1 MDSTVNSTHDMETA
15 SSLPPSMDVDISP
28 NTTALGIDQGTNT
41 NPPDST
47 PDPEEDKE
55 ALDSEASEK
64 CTKTS
69 VNTGGEF
76 QACTKIVREILER
89 REAGNGSRQ
98 VYGQEMDSVDDEAP
112 GGESIEKSEMSVKEN
127 RDDESMEREE
137 NTNAIEDDRSKLVS
151 TTPRKKKQGHSRP
164 KKSKP
169 TQDEEEGEAGCEEE
183 SGLTPKKRGRPRK
196 TKEGETYSPP
206 CRRKNPHIAR
216 LPGSRLKICSHCG
229 TVADKVKAKK
239 CPNCKKFFFSHWA
252 QRCKI
257 PPCPN
262 CHFSRKSRRFERF
275 PSNCEKCGFK
285 LPYDMAEQ
293 QSPGLVVEEGDGVE
307 SVESSSTS
315 ARITPDPSE
324 LDGIP
329 GEWSEGK
336 PDVFD
341 NAEYEE
347 TAEMEEDEVEE
358 KKPGKGKGKRKSRT
372 EAAVISTDKTSAV
385 QSLIPQ
391 DISMEGTIMA
401 TTRSGRAYK
410 QTTSPEAVSGGKKVS
425 KGSGQAVTEL
435 SPQPSATPSMGA
447 SVSETS
453 KEASDADPKSP
464 ATTSYTQDN
473 KPLEETLFVDATP
486 LTSVGVAE
494 LGATVIS
501 TVVEISRASLTTA
514 FEEVATKTA
523 FQTAEQGASNTP
535 LSTSVGE
542 VKEENSNEC
551 PRMDEVANTTQPL
564 SSATTPQPLSPAPL
578 PVSPVTTPD
587 PPSPA
592 ISPIPEHQPLSP
604 PAPATET
611 STAAPLE
618 AESVQPPQPTLSPP
632 LPLTPSPPQPPE
644 EQRNDKVQE
653 LENNNQSSSGSAL
666 FVDQEVQVVPCGAL
680 QVEQCP
686 SIPMKLPP
694 TSVEL
699 CIDVAAESGGKEAN
713 NRRETTCASAVVASD
728 AAEQTQRET
737 KDSSY
742 SEPLPMAVDPIFP
755 PVSQLS
761 DPPFMLSSAV
771 QTDGITDGGDK
782 KGESEEGQKVE
793 VFSNISRSLPFLHSV
808 LSHAQGVS
816 EQGDSLGA
824 LSATFKDVATSTT
837 TATTSGGS
845 VGLPVLYTSNLQGLE
860 DPGKSQPNQNSST
873 VSSAGSSNFPILSTA
888 STDIQSTSITEAC
901 TITTNALVSETSVS
915 IPAATESV
923 APPCDDMVVTESG
936 TLPTATLN
944 SGPPDPPKTTAKPA
958 QKQGKGKGAV
968 GKDGKPLTS
977 RKRKQPKSQEKKEE
991 TKQSKPRKP
1000 RTKKSKVMTATPP
1013 TVTEEQSTAAISM
1026 LATSI
1031 AQELQ
1036 RKPSMSSSMV
1046 LGQHPKHSFSQYFY
1060 TEDGGKFASSLGPA
1074 EPSGSG
1080 FSEGPKTSSTKRSPS
1095 KLKESQEPPLKKK
1108 KLAAIAP
1115 NNPLTSTASAP
1126 GGAMGQLPLKIPQLC
1141 HQLASTLR
1149 MSSSGILSL
1158 LQTVLSTQNP
1168 SIAGISGG
1176 GIVSSASGTSLV
1188 ACSSSSSA
1196 TSNPLPTNFFPPL
1209 TMSFQSLAAVLSN
1222 MPIATAPIRLSGT
1235 QVTARPLLPSA
1246 STTSATQTLST
1257 TTFLPTTTA
1266 TLPLSLP
1273 TMFPS
1278 LGPPG
1283 SVPGEQLL
1291 AQSEASVGTQTAV
1304 KMDTLKSFMPA
1315 ISSSLSPQLLTL
1327 PNPPQLTASPTNLPP
1342 LPPPAPP
1349 PSLVARDLKP
1359 LFQSVLFGQQ
1369 PSPPPPPLT
1378 STPEFSLSSTST
1390 STAAVPL
1397 PVIQSNVS
1405 SSSYVT
1411 LPMTSAPMF
1420 TSLPFLPT
1428 HTNVLSFP
1436 IERTN
1441 VTLPQ
1446 VPSDPGVQ
1454 PLLISSLPEPSSTN
1468 SAPSQALA
1476 GLGSLLPPPPHLLPQ
1491 PPYPPSSTAPSFP
1504 LTSRAL
1510 GPGGEPSSS
1519 NSLLATSH
1527 YLTAPAPL
1535 IPSLLRPGISSG
1547 AVPGSISSGLPPLG
1561 HQQVIYTQSITS
1573 PKVCPGLQPA
1583 STTTSVDTNLQ
1594 VRMYVY
1600 MQTYTI
1606 CNIMYK
1612 GSLFCIHTH
1621 TLYLWA
1627 QCVLFT
1633 FFHSFKS
1640 VTIWSYCPL
1649 L

>member
-1 MDSTVNSTHDMETA
+1 MASADSTVNSAHDMETV
-15 SSLPPSMDVDISP
+15 SSPPPSMDVDISP
-28 NTTALGIDQGTNT
+28 DTTALGIDQGTNT
-41 NPPDST
+41 NPHSSFDST
-47 PDPEEDKE
+47 PDPVE

-64 CTKTS
+64 CTKAS

-89 REAGNGSRQ
+89 REVGNDSGQ
-98 VYGQEMDSVDDEAP
+98 VFGQEMDPVNDEAP
-112 GGESIEKSEMSVKEN
+112 GEESLQNSEMSVKEK
-127 RDDESMEREE
+127 RYDESMERDE
-137 NTNAIEDDRSKLVS
+137 NTNAVEDDRSELVS
-151 TTPRKKKQGHSRP
+151 TTPRKKKQGRSRP
-164 KKSKP
+164 KKIKQA
-169 TQDEEEGEAGCEEE
+169 QDEEEGEAGCEEE

-239 CPNCKKFFFSHWA
+239 CLKCKKFFFSHWA

-293 QSPGLVVEEGDGVE
+293 QSSGMAAEEGDGVE

-315 ARITPDPSE
+315 ARVTPDPSE

-347 TAEMEEDEVEE
+347 TTEMEEGVEE
-358 KKPGKGKGKRKSRT
+358 KKHGKGKGKRKSRT
-372 EAAVISTDKTSAV
+372 EAVVISTDMTSAV
-385 QSLIPQ
+385 PQSLIPQ
-391 DISMEGTIMA
+391 NISMEGTIMA
-401 TTRSGRAYK
+401 TTRSGRAHK
-410 QTTSPEAVSGGKKVS
+410 QTTSPEAVCGSKKVS
-425 KGSGQAVTEL
+425 KGSVQADTEL
-435 SPQPSATPSMGA
+435 SPQPSATPSINQGA
-447 SVSETS
+447 SVSEKS
-453 KEASDADPKSP
+453 KEAPVTDPKSP
-464 ATTSYTQDN
+464 ATLATTSYTQDN
-473 KPLEETLFVDATP
+473 QPFEDTLFMNAAP

-494 LGATVIS
+494 QGATVIS
-501 TVVEISRASLTTA
+501 TLVEISRASLATA
-514 FEEVATKTA
+514 FGGVATKTA
-523 FQTAEQGASNTP
+523 FSSVQTAEQGASNTP
-535 LSTSVGE
+535 LSTSVEE
-542 VKEENSNEC
+542 VKQENSNEC
-551 PRMDEVANTTQPL
+551 LRMDEVANTTQPL
-564 SSATTPQPLSPAPL
+564 STATTPQPLSPAPL

-587 PPSPA
+587 SPSPA
-592 ISPIPEHQPLSP
+592 ISPIPEPQPLSP
-604 PAPATET
+604 PATATET

-618 AESVQPPQPTLSPP
+618 AESVQPLEPTLSPP
-632 LPLTPSPPQPPE
+632 HTKAPLPLTLSPPQPPE
-644 EQRNDKVQE
+644 EQRNEKVQE
-653 LENNNQSSSGSAL
+653 LDKNNQSSGGSAL

-680 QVEQCP
+680 QLEQCP

-694 TSVEL
+694 TSVGL
-699 CIDVAAESGGKEAN
+699 SIDVAAESRGEEAN
-713 NRRETTCASAVVASD
+713 NRGETTCASASD

-737 KDSSY
+737 NGSSY
-742 SEPLPMAVDPIFP
+742 SEPLPMAVDPLFP
-755 PVSQLS
+755 PVSQ
-761 DPPFMLSSAV
+761 PPFTLSSAV
-771 QTDGITDGGDK
+771 QTDRITDGGDEK
-782 KGESEEGQKVE
+782 GEKGESEEVE
-793 VFSNISRSLPFLHSV
+793 VFSNISRSLPFLRSV

-816 EQGDSLGA
+816 EQGGA

-837 TATTSGGS
+837 TATASGGS
-845 VGLPVLYTSNLQGLE
+845 LGLPVLYTSNLQGLE
-860 DPGKSQPNQNSST
+860 DQGKSQPNQNSST
-873 VSSAGSSNFPILSTA
+873 VSSAASSNFPILSTA
-888 STDIQSTSITEAC
+888 SMDIQSMSMTEAC

-936 TLPTATLN
+936 TLPPATTATLN
-944 SGPPDPPKTTAKPA
+944 SGRPDPPKITAKPA

-1036 RKPSMSSSMV
+1036 RKPSMSPSIV

-1060 TEDGGKFASSLGPA
+1060 TEDGKLGSSLGPA
-1074 EPSGSG
+1074 GPSGSG
-1080 FSEGPKTSSTKRSPS
+1080 LGEGPKTSSTKRSPS

-1108 KLAAIAP
+1108 KLATIAP
-1115 NNPLTSTASAP
+1115 NNPLTSPASAP
-1126 GGAMGQLPLKIPQLC
+1126 GGPMGQLPLKIPQLC

-1176 GIVSSASGTSLV
+1176 GIVSSAGGTSLV
-1188 ACSSSSSA
+1188 ACSPSSSA
-1196 TSNPLPTNFFPPL
+1196 ASNPLASNFFPPL

-1235 QVTARPLLPSA
+1235 QVTARPLLPSTA
-1246 STTSATQTLST
+1246 TTSATQTLST
-1257 TTFLPTTTA
+1257 TTFIPTTTA
-1266 TLPLSLP
+1266 ALPLALP

-1291 AQSEASVGTQTAV
+1291 AQNEASVGTQTAV

-1327 PNPPQLTASPTNLPP
+1327 PNPPQLTANPTNLPP

-1349 PSLVARDLKP
+1349 SSLVPRDLKP

-1369 PSPPPPPLT
+1369 PPPPLT
-1378 STPEFSLSSTST
+1378 STPELFLSSTTT

-1397 PVIQSNVS
+1397 PVIQSNISSPS

-1411 LPMTSAPMF
+1411 LPMTSAPIF

-1428 HTNVLSFP
+1428 HTNVLPFP
-1436 IERTN
+1436 TGTN

-1446 VPSDPGVQ
+1446 MPSDPGVQ

-1476 GLGSLLPPPPHLLPQ
+1476 GLGLLPPPPHLLQ
-1491 PPYPPSSTAPSFP
+1491 PPYPPSSRSFP
-1504 LTSRAL
+1504 LTSHAL
-1510 GPGGEPSSS
+1510 DPGGEPSSS
-1519 NSLLATSH
+1519 NPLFATSH
-1527 YLTAPAPL
+1527 HLTAPAPL

-1547 AVPGSISSGLPPLG
+1547 AVPGMAGSISSGLPPLG

-1573 PKVCPGLQPA
+1573 PKVCPGLQPSS
-1583 STTTSVDTNLQ
+1583 STTTSVDSNLQ
-1594 VRMYVY
+1594 VRMCMY
-1600 MQTYTI
+1600 MQTYNAI
-1606 CNIMYK
+1606 CNIKVNMYK

-1621 TLYLWA
+1621 THTLYLRA
-1627 QCVLFT
+1627 QCVR
-1633 FFHSFKS
+1633 
-1640 VTIWSYCPL
+1640 C
-1649 L
+1649 